1 MKHLL
6 LALMVACAAQMA
18 TAAVLYIDGSP
29 GKAYAKGKDWPEDKT
44 YATVAD
50 ALQAQTSATGH
61 TLYIAPGTY
70 HIDAQLYANTCSFI
84 GDDPSNPQSVLL
96 VGAGEEI
103 EVENLR
109 VPSCWFRNLT
119 LTNFWRKIDRTTSEV
134 DSLWAIAGIK
144 DSDVTTPGSNYSPT
158 FSNSVITAC
167 QLPILSRGVYHCI
180 VRNCEGGLFFTATAP
195 AYHSLFIN
203 NRITYFINNGNNS
216 PCSGPFNNC
225 TFVDNTN
232 DVGTVAFA
240 AGGSNVRNSI
250 FHGNMPYDIAGNG
263 SYEVLK
269 RCLYGTVDNPNNISS
284 TKVIDCIQADTPK
297 FNLGANPDLPY
308 YALKKSSSALN
319 RGDESLNLQ
328 KNDDRNGTLL
338 PLLFPTDLAGNPR
351 INTEDGVS
359 KLDLG
364 CYEWYPTKGGLY
376 IIFR

>member
-18 TAAVLYIDGSP
+18 AAAVLYIDGSP
-29 GKAYAKGKDWPEDKT
+29 DKAYAKDKGWSEDKT
-44 YATVAD
+44 YTTVAD

-70 HIDAQLYANTCSFI
+70 HIAEQLNADSCSFI
-84 GDDPSNPQSVLL
+84 GDDASNPQNVLL
-96 VGAGEEI
+96 VGAGEEMD
-103 EVENLR
+103 VDNLR

-119 LTNFWRKIDRTTSEV
+119 LTNFWRKIDRATSAVE
-134 DSLWAIAGIK
+134 SSFAIAGLKGGIGYLP
-144 DSDVTTPGSNYSPT
+144 V

-167 QLPILSRGVYHCI
+167 QLPIPSQGVYHCI
-180 VRNCEGGLFFTATAP
+180 VRNCEGGYFFYNKGP
-195 AYHSLFIN
+195 ACHSLFIN
-203 NRITYFINNGNNS
+203 NRITYFNNNGNAS
-216 PCSGPFNNC
+216 PCSGSFNNC

-263 SYEVLK
+263 GYQVLR

-297 FNLGANPDLPY
+297 FNLGAKPELPY
-308 YALKKSSSALN
+308 YALKKSSPALN
-319 RGDESLNLQ
+319 KGDENLNLK
-328 KNDDRNGTLL
+328 KNDDQSNN
-338 PLLFPTDLAGNPR
+338 PVMLFPTDLAGNPR

-364 CYEWYPTKGGLY
+364 CYEWYPTKGGLC
-376 IIFR
+376 IILR